1 MNGSFQWQA
10 ILSSVRRSPPF
21 RELSLPLKDVVMFT
35 GSCERLVV
43 RKGCRLNL
51 HTECFFMVMAG
62 CIRAMVFIDH
72 KEVPVWEIR
81 RRGMWADG
89 IGAAAESIV
98 QVSHFVA
105 HAEGETQEKLNC
117 LRYWF
122 LMHSKVVT
130 NAIEDNLHSSFELIE
145 RPDFHRKSVAYMGLI
160 SDKVSR
166 SADVSQEVLE
176 LTRDSAE

>member
-1 MNGSFQWQA
+1 

-51 HTECFFMVMAG
+51 PTECFFMVIAG

-89 IGAAAESIV
+89 IGAAAESII

-105 HAEGETQEKLNC
+105 HAKGETQVLWMPRETFLSMLQEKLNC

-130 NAIEDNLHSSFELIE
+130 NAIEDNLHSSFE
-145 RPDFHRKSVAYMGLI
+145 
-160 SDKVSR
+160 
-166 SADVSQEVLE
+166 
-176 LTRDSAE
+176 